1 MSMQILLIK
10 KRMDRKMNIS
20 KDIDMVML
28 MYSLIENSDNIW
40 KLMATPWRYI
50 SHNSDKINNDAVDFG
65 EGNHTELF
73 N

>member
-40 KLMATPWRYI
+40 KLMATP
-50 SHNSDKINNDAVDFG
+50 
-65 EGNHTELF
+65 
-73 N
+73 